1 MKLNIIRE
9 NGQKVSGF
17 RNIASH
23 HTEDSTIDVCD
34 FKNLNPIV
42 DDAEAQYILARDIIN
57 YINHEELFSTI
68 SHWISKLSHGGV
80 ICIGSS
86 DIKEICRMIYTG
98 EIPDS
103 DIGSILYGV
112 EGETKKS
119 SVQVNSLVDFLQS
132 SGLKILKIRL
142 ENYNLT
148 VEAQRQ

>member
-68 SHWISKLSHGGV
+68 SHW